1 MVPQYYWI
9 TFFLIWPGKG
19 FIYYRQF
26 PYQTKQPSIH
36 FSKLSLMDTNSTTP
50 PINSHKF
57 FASLVQSTHS
67 LQYFLE
73 FCSIHSHNKQGD
85 TFNQW
90 HNYVTFWL
98 EVEHHRQLVG
108 EDQSSLERQG
118 IKIYKEFLTNNLN
131 LSLQSKI
138 PQLERLHLISKCTT
152 PSKITLDTFTIAQAH
167 IQQYIIRHI
176 VPSFLTSKQYNEM
189 KKGTSKTTHE
199 GHQSHLLQV
208 LSDKNAYPYLE
219 AYVANYVP
227 ESLATMK
234 MWNTIRLKVEPSVET
249 ALEFLKRKPEKTTV
263 SMTHAAARSATL
275 AVARLGKTVREEYL
289 LSNRKKSFKK
299 PVSYRTYL
307 FLLGWEVEDELNDFE

>member
-1 MVPQYYWI
+1 
-9 TFFLIWPGKG
+9 
-19 FIYYRQF
+19 
-26 PYQTKQPSIH
+26 
-36 FSKLSLMDTNSTTP
+36 MDTNSTTP

-138 PQLERLHLISKCTT
+138 PQLKMYY
-152 PSKITLDTFTIAQAH
+152 A
-167 IQQYIIRHI
+167 IQ
-176 VPSFLTSKQYNEM
+176 
-189 KKGTSKTTHE
+189 
-199 GHQSHLLQV
+199 
-208 LSDKNAYPYLE
+208 
-219 AYVANYVP
+219 NYVRHLYHCTSSHSAIHYTP
-227 ESLATMK
+227 HRAF
-234 MWNTIRLKVEPSVET
+234 
-249 ALEFLKRKPEKTTV
+249 FL
-263 SMTHAAARSATL
+263 
-275 AVARLGKTVREEYL
+275 
-289 LSNRKKSFKK
+289 NF
-299 PVSYRTYL
+299 
-307 FLLGWEVEDELNDFE
+307 